1 MEFLLI
7 GATALIASLLTFFSG
22 FGLGTLLMPVFA
34 LFFDVEIA
42 IALTGI
48 VHLLNNIFKIALIG
62 KKTNWR
68 IVLKFGIPGFFGA
81 LAGAA
86 ILLNF
91 SETEPI
97 LSYTLFDK
105 KFFIEPLKLCIS
117 FLIFLFAVLELF
129 PFYKRLSFDRNK
141 IIVGGALSGFFGG
154 LSGHQGALRS
164 AFLIKLN
171 LSKETFIATGVTIAC
186 IIDLSRLS
194 LYFSELNYE
203 TINQSSSTLL
213 VAIICAFSGAYF
225 GKKMLRKIT
234 IQIVNYCVIVM
245 LIFLSIAMAL
255 GII

>member
-1 MEFLLI
+1 M
-7 GATALIASLLTFFSG
+7 
-22 FGLGTLLMPVFA
+22 
-34 LFFDVEIA
+34 
-42 IALTGI
+42 
-48 VHLLNNIFKIALIG
+48 
-62 KKTNWR
+62 
-68 IVLKFGIPGFFGA
+68 
-81 LAGAA
+81 
-86 ILLNF
+86 
-91 SETEPI
+91 
-97 LSYTLFDK
+97 
-105 KFFIEPLKLCIS
+105 
-117 FLIFLFAVLELF
+117 FAVLELF

-194 LYFSELNYE
+194 IYFSELNYE

-234 IQIVNYCVIVM
+234 IQVVNYCVIVM

>member
-62 KKTNWR
+62 KKTNWI

-234 IQIVNYCVIVM
+234 IKVVNYCVIVM

>member
-97 LSYTLFDK
+97 LS
-105 KFFIEPLKLCIS
+105 
-117 FLIFLFAVLELF
+117 FLFNEL
-129 PFYKRLSFDRNK
+129 
-141 IIVGGALSGFFGG
+141 
-154 LSGHQGALRS
+154 
-164 AFLIKLN
+164 
-171 LSKETFIATGVTIAC
+171 C
-186 IIDLSRLS
+186 
-194 LYFSELNYE
+194 
-203 TINQSSSTLL
+203 
-213 VAIICAFSGAYF
+213 
-225 GKKMLRKIT
+225 
-234 IQIVNYCVIVM
+234 
-245 LIFLSIAMAL
+245 
-255 GII
+255 